1 MDQLYLNFSLQTSSD
16 MWFVN
21 VLLHPLCRAHTGGKD
36 CLPCSHCP
44 VSHLE
49 QPLNCRSKREP
60 SCASWAGS
68 AQPSLPRSA
77 VPRLM
82 SRQGTQGRAGQ
93 GTQAGQCLQRTT
105 FTNHQPEPPAHL
117 NIFTKGA
124 ILPITH
130 DFSCKDDYCSLSAKT
145 ISFLEAITIRD

>member
-1 MDQLYLNFSLQTSSD
+1 MTRHTDSDLEIQMDQLYLNFSLQTSSD

-82 SRQGTQGRAGQ
+82 SRQGTQGRAGHTGRAVPAENNLHQ
-93 GTQAGQCLQRTT
+93 SSARTT
-105 FTNHQPEPPAHL
+105 CTFKHFHKGSYPAHHTR
-117 NIFTKGA
+117 F
-124 ILPITH
+124 
-130 DFSCKDDYCSLSAKT
+130 
-145 ISFLEAITIRD
+145 